1 MDVVGVVGVVVEVC
15 WSLLA
20 IVLVFGFGLVLESA
34 LMPFFVVVPLAS
46 RPAARPLHRVSGGT
60 KDCSCFYA
68 DPHNAVRNLPTP
80 LLHETVF
87 AHRVTA

>member
-60 KDCSCFYA
+60 SAETKDKKEAEPSTIMPWIKA
-68 DPHNAVRNLPTP
+68 T
-80 LLHETVF
+80 T
-87 AHRVTA
+87 T